1 MHLHQNIFN
10 KLIISPHV
18 SAIREVLPVEMQR
31 VLQNPQRHWLACTG
45 VAARPLHTVRG
56 TILKTIFK
64 ASENDFAVVQM
75 RVLDV
80 STSGSVE
87 AEAELSPGSS
97 LIVAGKGGLSMFDKG
112 PVIVKGNLSD
122 HPTFGRQL
130 KCIAASH
137 IIDSGGNIAA
147 DDRSPDSGGTALPPR
162 TEDMEAFLSSGL
174 FKGVGTKMAQRIV
187 AQLGGDTLDVLN
199 DVDGSFHRLGA
210 VRGVGPSLLSSLKQQ
225 WQLRKTS
232 QELITFLQRHGA
244 GVGLAHRCTQ
254 VFGSAA
260 AALAVLRGDPYQLAL
275 RVPRV
280 GFPTA
285 DKLAQSIH
293 GSSHSGTAPA
303 RVHAGVVHC
312 LQSALQD
319 GHTCMPLGRVVD
331 STTKLLGLERV
342 HGEVQHVQDTVQ
354 RLVAE
359 GQLVAHVEGGV
370 HGLPDT
376 LLALPWADTAEDA
389 IAVRI
394 QQLKEWNTVWETDA
408 PPTEAWKGGV
418 DPLAGHGVA
427 TDAVWSSALRQAIA
441 SVQQDTGMQLSSE
454 QVHAVAIALQHPVCV
469 ITGGPGTGKTAAL
482 RALVETWRLMGRRV
496 ALACPTAR
504 AAHRVNAAIG
514 IGGGA
519 GGKAAADKAA
529 EGGVKGFA
537 VPPATTLH
545 KLLEYGTASSRPVL
559 SAGGEAGFGGEMGE
573 AEGGAVEPEG
583 GAVRTWS
590 PLDRFGRNKERP
602 LDADACVVDEASMLD
617 VELAAGLFG
626 AVRSMPPGAM
636 SGGAQTGL
644 PRSGMSVVLVGDADQ
659 LPSVGAGSVF
669 RDLIDSGSV
678 PVCEL
683 RTMFR
688 QAARSSIK
696 QSAAQVNRGEVP
708 RLMTP
713 LDRPEDGDSAPPPPV
728 DEVDGGLVQDCFF
741 VHSASA
747 DDVARNVVEVA
758 LQHALAAGHPPED
771 IQVLAPMR
779 RGAAGTDELN
789 KRLQALLN
797 PWHALLMADG
807 EGGVQGGLSEADAA
821 AVASIPPH
829 VRSWLASS
837 VGFCIGDRVMQMS
850 NDYGK
855 GVINGD
861 MGCVTGVSWTGGSIA
876 LEGGGLQVHQRG
888 GGGSS
893 ATSNDGK
900 RRWWQSSRT
909 PHASALSRGARVT
922 VTFDAASASA
932 GGQVQY
938 TLGEG
943 ARYMALAYATT
954 VHKAQG
960 NEWPAVICALHGSHW
975 AMLSRGVLYTALSRA
990 QSAAYVVG
998 TRQAMGIAAKNVAPN
1013 ERNTLLKLKL
1023 QGLQASTAAD
1033 LQAAGRRLPHSTAPP
1048 HQKAYQPAPSGTG
1061 PVMHSGEMAL
1071 QSDLAWALHCA
1082 EAAGAGAPPPPPQ
1095 THTDIWTQQ
1104 SLARDKAWRDLNI
1117 CSALLEDVE
1126 EAWVESEEGGG
1137 RQPAAPPST
1146 GKIMTAAEA
1155 SAVLCA
1161 LEGSRGDTWWGL
1173 GLEGA
1178 LQVGAS
1184 LGAVLPQHSTSDR

>member
-1 MHLHQNIFN
+1 MYRL
-10 KLIISPHV
+10 
-18 SAIREVLPVEMQR
+18 
-31 VLQNPQRHWLACTG
+31 LQNPQLAAKYSQTCIQT
-45 VAARPLHTVRG
+45 RPLHTVRG

-64 ASENDFAVVQM
+64 AADNDFAVVQLRIM
-75 RVLDV
+75 DV
-80 STSGSVE
+80 TSSGGS
-87 AEAELSPGSS
+87 ASEAELTPGSS
-97 LIVAGKGGLSMFDKG
+97 LLVAGKGGLSMFEKG

-130 KCIAASH
+130 KCVAASH
-137 IIDSGGNIAA
+137 IIDSGGNIASEDRLGDAGAPAPQAA
-147 DDRSPDSGGTALPPR
+147 DV
-162 TEDMEAFLSSGL
+162 EAFLASGL
-174 FKGVGTKMAQRIV
+174 CKGVGPKRAQRIV
-187 AQLGGDTLDVLN
+187 AQLGPDTMDVLN
-199 DVDGSFHRLGA
+199 DVDGSFHRLGS
-210 VRGVGPSLLSSLKQQ
+210 VRGVGPSLLRSLKQQ
-225 WQLRKTS
+225 WQLRKSS
-232 QELITFLQRHGA
+232 QELITFLQQHGA

-254 VFGSAA
+254 AFGSAA

-293 GSSHSGTAPA
+293 GRSHSGTAPA

-312 LQSALQD
+312 LQTAVQE
-319 GHTCMPLGRVVD
+319 GHTCLPLGQTLD
-331 STTKLLGLERV
+331 NTAKLLGLQDSMD
-342 HGEVQHVQDTVQ
+342 GIQHVRACIQ
-354 RLVAE
+354 RLVA
-359 GQLVAHVEGGV
+359 GGHLVAHAGGA
-370 HGLPDT
+370 GAAAPPDT
-376 LLALPWADTAEDA
+376 LLALPWSDAAES
-389 IAVRI
+389 AVASRI
-394 QQLKEWNTVWETDA
+394 QQLQEWNTVWEPSA
-408 PPTEAWKGGV
+408 GEGGQWGGV
-418 DPLAGHGVA
+418 SPDPLATHGVQG
-427 TDAVWSSALRQAIA
+427 DAVWSGALRQALV
-441 SVQQDTGMQLSSE
+441 SVQRDTGMALSSE
-454 QVHAVAIALQHPVCV
+454 QVHAVASALRHPVCI

-514 IGGGA
+514 IKAGQGGADGGA
-519 GGKAAADKAA
+519 GGVSP
-529 EGGVKGFA
+529 GYA

-545 KLLEYGTASSRPVL
+545 KLLEYGTSSMRPLL
-559 SAGGEAGFGGEMGE
+559 SAGGEAGFGSDTGA
-573 AEGGAVEPEG
+573 AEGGDGE
-583 GAVRTWS
+583 GAVDGAAKAWS

-636 SGGAQTGL
+636 SGGLQNSP
-644 PRSGMSVVLVGDADQ
+644 PRAGMSVVLVGDADQ

-669 RDLIDSGSV
+669 RDLIESGAV

-713 LDRPEDGDSAPPPPV
+713 LDKPHADDTSPPLQPAPEDD
-728 DEVDGGLVQDCFF
+728 LVQDCFF

-747 DDVARNVVEVA
+747 EDVARNVVEVA
-758 LQHALAAGHPPED
+758 LEHALAAGHAPED

-797 PWHALLMADG
+797 PWHALLIQGGG
-807 EGGVQGGLSEADAA
+807 EGVGGGLSLSDEEAA
-821 AVASIPPH
+821 ALGTVPSH

-837 VGFCIGDRVMQMS
+837 VGFCLGDRVMQMS

-861 MGCVTGVSWTGGSIA
+861 MGCVTSISWTGGAIS
-876 LEGGGLQVHQRG
+876 LQGGRLHVQQRG
-888 GGGSS
+888 GGSNSS
-893 ATSNDGK
+893 DSNGK
-900 RRWWQSSRT
+900 RRWWQSSRV
-909 PHASALSRGARVT
+909 PHAAALSRGARVT

-938 TLGEG
+938 TLGEA
-943 ARYMALAYATT
+943 ARSTALAYATT

-990 QSAAYVVG
+990 QCAAYVVG

-1023 QGLQASTAAD
+1023 QGLQASSAD
-1033 LQAAGRRLPHSTAPP
+1033 ALQAPLAPG
-1048 HQKAYQPAPSGTG
+1048 AASGADGGTG
-1061 PVMHSGEMAL
+1061 AHGVPWLTAERKPPPSTGPLMHSSEMAL
-1071 QSDLAWALHCA
+1071 QSDLAWALHCV
-1082 EAAGAGAPPPPPQ
+1082 EEGGGGHGGAALPQ
-1095 THTDIWTQQ
+1095 SDVWTQQ
-1104 SLARDKAWRDLNI
+1104 SLARDRAWRDLNI
-1117 CSALLEDVE
+1117 CSALVDEEPSDAAEDGVSEGGVASAPASAQHEDVM
-1126 EAWVESEEGGG
+1126 S
-1137 RQPAAPPST
+1137 
-1146 GKIMTAAEA
+1146 AAEA
-1155 SAVLCA
+1155 AAVLSA
-1161 LEGSRGDTWWGL
+1161 LQGARGDPWWAL

-1184 LGAVLPQHSTSDR
+1184 LDSLLPPQADDDR